1 MYSRRFIAVLKVHN
15 SYYYDK
21 MRKRE
26 NLQESTEIGNDVN
39 KIVTIETINSI
50 FQEIFKQQEQGLIE
64 TKSASTLTND
74 RIDELSADITKNN
87 EKLIIQ
93 EVTDVQ
99 VSIDASQQIKEEKME
114 ALEQNFEKEKKRSL
128 II

>member
-1 MYSRRFIAVLKVHN
+1 MHN